1 MARLPFNSIFISNEN
16 ETFEPRQRVRIGGV
30 VLNPGAQ
37 FNRDAVFGG
46 MAFGQ
51 FVDKDLE
58 ITTEGDVS
66 VITGIY

>member
-1 MARLPFNSIFISNEN
+1 MARLPFNSIFTSHEDG
-16 ETFEPRQRVRIGGV
+16 TFEPKQRIRIGGV
-30 VLNPGAQ
+30 VLNPGAR

-51 FVDKDLE
+51 FVGKDLE